1 MNIDN
6 LINQEYYDE
15 KAKQRAELEECTFWF
30 IVIGGF
36 VCLVILIISAIWKGF
51 NHGTT

>member
-1 MNIDN
+1 MNTNDLEI
-6 LINQEYYDE
+6 QEYYEE
-15 KAKQRAELEECTFWF
+15 KAKKRAELEQCTFWF

-51 NHGTT
+51 NHA